1 MTCIRRS
8 VGACGEAEYH
18 ACMGWFRRRRQGPP
32 TPEELLAEGHGQN
45 AAPAGGTP
53 RPASD
58 GSTSG
63 FRMEVKDVFS
73 ITGRGV
79 VVTGTVEAGDVVAR
93 SRVEVWRGDVVVGSY
108 EVLGV
113 EMARKRKRQASPGDD
128 IGILLKD
135 AQRDEFRSGD
145 VVRPYTDG
153 LG

>member
-1 MTCIRRS
+1 
-8 VGACGEAEYH
+8 
-18 ACMGWFRRRRQGPP
+18 
-32 TPEELLAEGHGQN
+32 
-45 AAPAGGTP
+45 
-53 RPASD
+53 
-58 GSTSG
+58 
-63 FRMEVKDVFS
+63 MEVKDVFS